1 MEEPRKDRTAL
12 IALLAS
18 GIALLLGLCL
28 GALGGSVA
36 GYLIGRQAA
45 VARAPTTLTLPTPEL
60 VPTPPP
66 PVVPE
71 LPIIPRNLM
80 GMSGALVREVVPNSP
95 ADRAGLQVGDII
107 TGINATPV
115 DADHPL
121 VMVLGDFKP
130 GQQVTLEIWRA
141 GQTRTISLTLGQH
154 PEDKTRPYIG
164 IRYVDVSM
172 GRQRQGN

>member
-12 IALLAS
+12 IALLAGS
-18 GIALLLGLCL
+18 IALLLGLCL

-45 VARAPTTLTLPTPEL
+45 VSQAPTVLTSPTPEL
-60 VPTPPP
+60 VPTPPLSI
-66 PVVPE
+66 VPE
-71 LPIIPRNLM
+71 LPILPRNLM
-80 GMSGALVREVVPNSP
+80 GLSGALVREVVPNSP

-107 TGINATPV
+107 TGINTTPV

-130 GQQVTLEIWRA
+130 GQRVSLKIWRA
-141 GQTRTISLTLGQH
+141 GQTRTISLTLGEH
-154 PEDKTRPYIG
+154 PEDKTRAYIG

-172 GRQRQGN
+172 GRQRQGD